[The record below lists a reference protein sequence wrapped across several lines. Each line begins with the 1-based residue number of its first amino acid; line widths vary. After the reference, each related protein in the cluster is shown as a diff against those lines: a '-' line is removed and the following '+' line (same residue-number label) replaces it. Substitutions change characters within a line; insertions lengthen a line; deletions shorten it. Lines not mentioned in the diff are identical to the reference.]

1 MNEKEKNIP
10 EKMGE
15 NDTVLGDNEN
25 MEGEGQVLNGK
36 KPLAELPETQ
46 DAPQKTRAPMSK
58 RTKKRL
64 TAVAIATGALLL
76 VLAAVL
82 ITVSIIRNRP
92 PKLEEVRGRFEE
104 LLTDSQ
110 EVNEIIWGAGL
121 PTYKRMQRET
131 KSFEIEFEVEIK
143 KKVEDE
149 NGNLVEVKEKK
160 LVQKTLGYYLFEDD
174 TYGTVVSYEY
184 QTRVMTGETTDVKLE
199 SGEIQTVK
207 VYTFYDVEHGS
218 VLSEYKNGASRF
230 ARKTQEP
237 VAGETPIFEKNGYYY
252 YALPNYQN
260 IDLVYAGLY
269 ETEKEDERYDF
280 VYLNSPYKS
289 TDDIKAAIDAVYA
302 NAFMQPIYEYLFT
315 GVIGADNDANQPA
328 YLDYIDEND
337 TPYLMKSNTS
347 ASGWQWREP
356 LPAVEFDF
364 STMQMTE
371 GNASKVTVTV
381 DYRVGG
387 ANEVKQMEI
396 DFVLE
401 NEVWL
406 LNTPTFG

>member
-10 EKMGE
+10 EKMDE

-64 TAVAIATGALLL
+64 IAVAIATGALLL

-121 PTYKRMQRET
+121 PTYRRMARET
-131 KSFEIEFEVEIK
+131 KSFPLTFK
-143 KKVEDE
+143 
-149 NGNLVEVKEKK
+149 GKEKSI
-160 LVQKTLGYYLFEDD
+160 LYYLFEDERYGSVVAYQYQVWIND
-174 TYGTVVSYEY
+174 GQTNADGIPLLTYY
-184 QTRVMTGETTDVKLE
+184 DVE
-199 SGEIQTVK
+199 SGEVVAKPEQ
-207 VYTFYDVEHGS
+207 
-218 VLSEYKNGASRF
+218 GATRF
-230 ARKTQEP
+230 AQKTKTAIEGARL
-237 VAGETPIFEKNGYYY
+237 VCERDGYYY
-252 YALPNYQN
+252 YALSDYQN
-260 IDLVYAGLY
+260 MDLVYAYLY
-269 ETEKEDERYDF
+269 EEKKEDEHYDF
-280 VYLNSPYKS
+280 VYLGSSYKS